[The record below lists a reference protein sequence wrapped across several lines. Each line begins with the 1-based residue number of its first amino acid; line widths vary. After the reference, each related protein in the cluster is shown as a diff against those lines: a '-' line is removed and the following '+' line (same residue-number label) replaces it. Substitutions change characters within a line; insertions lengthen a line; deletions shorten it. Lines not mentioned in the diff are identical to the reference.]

1 MPKPRSQQISLLDT
15 QFYHICSRTV
25 RKAFLCGVD
34 KETGISFEHRRDWIE
49 KRLFKLTQVFAID
62 ICAHAVMHNHLHIV
76 LHVDSEQVKNW
87 STGEVLT
94 RWHQLFKGT
103 VLTQKYQNNQ
113 ALDKFQLA
121 MVQSTADVYKKRL
134 IDISWFM
141 RSLNEPIARQAN
153 KEDNCTGHFWEGRFK
168 SQALLDDGALLSCM
182 AYVDLNP
189 VRACIAP
196 TPEQSD
202 FTSIQLRIKAAIK
215 GEQPSSLL
223 PFTGNE
229 HQQKPTGIRFSL
241 QDYLTLV
248 DETGRILRY
257 DKRGAISEKTNSIL
271 ARLHISN
278 ESWLK
283 LTREFE
289 YIFTGAV
296 GTAEHLCEFSEH
308 VGLKRTHGIANAQAC
323 LNSA

>member
-15 QFYHICSRTV
+15 PFYHICSRTV

-34 KETGISFEHRRDWIE
+34 KESGISFEHRRTWIE
-49 KRLFKLTQVFAID
+49 KRIFQLTQVFSID
-62 ICAHAVMHNHLHIV
+62 ICAHAIMHNHLHLV
-76 LHVDSEQVKNW
+76 LHVNSEQVKNW
-87 STGEVLT
+87 STDEVLE
-94 RWHQLFKGT
+94 RWHLLFKGT
-103 VLTQKYQNNQ
+103 LLTQQYSNKQP
-113 ALDKFQLA
+113 LDKFQLA
-121 MVQSTADVYKKRL
+121 MVESTAGTYKQRL
-134 IDISWFM
+134 LDISWFM

-168 SQALLDDGALLSCM
+168 SQALLDEGALLSCM

-189 VRACIAP
+189 VRAAIAP
-196 TPEQSD
+196 TPEQSN
-202 FTSIQLRIKAAIK
+202 FTSAQLRIKAAIK
-215 GEQPSSLL
+215 GEQPAPLL

-229 HQQKPTGIRFSL
+229 KKGKLNGIQFSL

-248 DETGRILRY
+248 DETGRILRD
-257 DKRGAISEKTNSIL
+257 DKRGTISSTAINIL
-271 ARLHISN
+271 SRLHISD

-283 LTREFE
+283 LTSAFE
-289 YIFTGAV
+289 SIFTGAV
-296 GTAEHLCEFSEH
+296 GTAEHLCEFSDH